1 MELLIYDGLSYAIPN
16 MWNNSPIA
24 AKGVL
29 FTAGGIVALPIV
41 EYGITYAYMN
51 SQVVGYGTVAIDIGV
66 GIFDGNPP
74 NNGWQ
79 AGGKLGSELYNW
91 ITQ

>member
-29 FTAGGIVALPIV
+29 FTAGGIVALPII
-41 EYGITYAYMN
+41 EYGITYASMN
-51 SQVVGYGTVAIDIGV
+51 PLTTMTGIGIADNLFLGGTPFSTYKEGVATYLHDY
-66 GIFDGNPP
+66 NP
-74 NNGWQ
+74 W
-79 AGGKLGSELYNW
+79 AVK
-91 ITQ
+91 